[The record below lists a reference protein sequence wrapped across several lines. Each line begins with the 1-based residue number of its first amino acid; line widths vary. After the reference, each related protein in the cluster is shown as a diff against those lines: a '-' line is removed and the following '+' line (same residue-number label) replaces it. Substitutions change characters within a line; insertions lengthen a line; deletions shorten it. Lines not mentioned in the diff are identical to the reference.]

1 MHPTRSVRDMTH
13 HPSNSEIKKPRQHIP
28 FRAQAHLHHSEFE
41 WRAFTGPLG
50 LITVVDALKNGE
62 ADLEVRLL
70 RHVRIASVKGGASSA
85 KGEIMRYLAEIAWA
99 PDAIL
104 HNHSLIWTVI
114 DGRTLRVSAGQDRT
128 RGELELRLDAK
139 GRIEC
144 VFASDRPRKE
154 GSGFVERPWH
164 GRFSDYR
171 RHQERWL
178 PFGARSVGSWLVKNS
193 WLGVAKC
200 RVGALPDRVSCLIFE
215 R

>member
-1 MHPTRSVRDMTH
+1 MHPPRSVRDMTH

-99 PDAIL
+99 PDAIRKRRRAS
-104 HNHSLIWTVI
+104 SLRDAMKIGPPVVLEEGRWD
-114 DGRTLRVSAGQDRT
+114 DGRG
-128 RGELELRLDAK
+128 
-139 GRIEC
+139 
-144 VFASDRPRKE
+144 
-154 GSGFVERPWH
+154 
-164 GRFSDYR
+164 
-171 RHQERWL
+171 
-178 PFGARSVGSWLVKNS
+178 VG
-193 WLGVAKC
+193 
-200 RVGALPDRVSCLIFE
+200 I
-215 R
+215 